1 MSFLTDD
8 ASLKYVENCKLK
20 GTPSTHLRGKFSKS
34 DPQMIDLLMQ
44 MLELNPYFR
53 PSAKRLMKH
62 KVFDSVRNELD
73 QKDVYSPYRL
83 KLRLDEKE
91 DKINYKDSDYRADLK
106 NRLLKTLVKE
116 CHKISPNLSH
126 LKIVTSV
133 QTEKTSSVANSSS

>member
-1 MSFLTDD
+1 
-8 ASLKYVENCKLK
+8 
-20 GTPSTHLRGKFSKS
+20 
-34 DPQMIDLLMQ
+34 MIDLLMQ

-133 QTEKTSSVANSSS
+133 QTDKSSSVANSSS